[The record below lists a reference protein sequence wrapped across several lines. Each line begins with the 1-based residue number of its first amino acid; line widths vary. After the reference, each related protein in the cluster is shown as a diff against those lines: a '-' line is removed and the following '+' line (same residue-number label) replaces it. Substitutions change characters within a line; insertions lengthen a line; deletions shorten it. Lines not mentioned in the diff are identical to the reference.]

1 MNALCWMAENDIIIW
16 DITDKTP
23 ADDSARES
31 RNYS

>member
-1 MNALCWMAENDIIIW
+1 MAENDIIIW
-16 DITDKTP
+16 DIIDKTP